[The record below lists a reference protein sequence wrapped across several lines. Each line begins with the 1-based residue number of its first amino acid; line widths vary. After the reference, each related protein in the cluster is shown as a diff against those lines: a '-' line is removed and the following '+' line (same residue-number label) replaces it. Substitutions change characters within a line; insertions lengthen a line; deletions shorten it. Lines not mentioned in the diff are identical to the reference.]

1 MNTALRTRLVEV
13 VVPVHNEQ
21 RALPDC
27 VARLHEHLTT
37 SFPYGFRITIADNAS
52 SDGTWRIAQELA
64 ARYRG
69 CGPYGWRRRGAAGRV
84 RGDTAGR
91 AGQRDQPDGGAVR

>member
-64 ARYRG
+64 ARYPG
-69 CGPYGWRRRGAAGRV
+69 V
-84 RGDTAGR
+84 R
-91 AGQRDQPDGGAVR
+91 AVRVEEKGRGRGGTR